1 MRLIKDTKGDST
13 LLFLLFL
20 IVISV
25 MFLHATVTISR
36 NVALRSQ
43 VIRIS
48 EEIAMNVASAGMDM
62 TAATEG
68 RTEIDQITAE
78 NIARGVLTRE
88 GVTGAT
94 YTISLQSGSVL
105 VDLRFNNMRATSAV
119 RVLNIN

>member
-105 VDLRFNNMRATSAV
+105 VDLRFNNMRATNAV

>member
-68 RTEIDQITAE
+68 RTEIDPITAE

-105 VDLRFNNMRATSAV
+105 VDLRFNNIRATSAV